1 MKIDWFFAA
10 AASVSVHETE
20 RLVAFTLVE
29 LVAILIAARAAGR
42 AAHWLGQPRV
52 VGEIVV
58 GLLLGPSLFGRL
70 FPKQF
75 EFVFHSIPPMSLIIL
90 SQIGLSLLMFQIGL
104 EFDFSHL
111 KEKTNRAVVLA
122 VSAAGIALPFALGW
136 IIGRWSH
143 PALAAQTNPL
153 GYVLFLAVALS
164 ITAIPILGRIMM
176 ELGITRTRLGAIA
189 ITAAATNDVI
199 GWTLLA
205 IVSALATAQ
214 FSAAKF
220 SMQIA
225 LLALYL
231 ALWYFAFRPLLRRVI
246 ESFRPSDDRLPHDLL
261 ALMLVVIFVSGLIT
275 FQLGVFVIFGGF
287 IAGMMLHDNE
297 QFVAA
302 WKKTVSHFVTVF
314 FLPIFFTFT
323 GLRTNVHGLD
333 SPALW
338 GWCGL
343 MVAAATVGKF
353 VGCGA
358 AARACGMSWAE
369 SSCLGIM
376 MNTRALMELVV
387 INVGYDLGVI
397 PPNVFTML
405 VLMAIFSTIIT
416 APVLRVILP
425 KIGWKYKL
433 HRDV

>member
-1 MKIDWFFAA
+1 MHLLAA
-10 AASVSVHETE
+10 ATGISVHETE
-20 RLVAFTLVE
+20 RLVSFTLVE
-29 LVAILIAARAAGR
+29 LVAILIAARLCGR
-42 AAHWLGQPRV
+42 VAHWLGQPRV
-52 VGEIVV
+52 VGEIIG
-58 GLLLGPSLFGRL
+58 GLLLGPSLFGQL
-70 FPKQF
+70 FPTQF
-75 EFVFHSIPPMSLIIL
+75 EFVFHSISPVPLIIL

-111 KEKTNRAVVLA
+111 KEQINRNAVVS
-122 VSAAGIALPFALGW
+122 VSAAGIALPFGLGW
-136 IIGRWSH
+136 LVATWSH
-143 PALAAQTNPL
+143 ATLAPDINLL
-153 GYVLFLAVALS
+153 GYSLFLAVALS

-189 ITAAATNDVI
+189 ITAAAINDVI

-205 IVSALATAQ
+205 LVSALTAAQ
-214 FSAAKF
+214 FSASRF
-220 SMQIA
+220 SMQVL

-231 ALWYFAFRPLLRRVI
+231 AAWQFGLRPLLKRVI
-246 ESFRPSDDRLPHDLL
+246 AAFNPANDHLPHDLL
-261 ALMLVVIFVSGLIT
+261 ALMIAVIFVSGLIT

-287 IAGMMLHDNE
+287 IAGMMLHDAE
-297 QFVAA
+297 AFVAA
-302 WKKTVSHFVTVF
+302 WKKNVSHFVTVF

-333 SPALW
+333 SFALW
-338 GWCGL
+338 GWCAL
-343 MVAAATVGKF
+343 IIAAATGGKF
-353 VGCGA
+353 IGCSA

-369 SSCLGIM
+369 SGCLGIM

-416 APVLRVILP
+416 APVLRVGLR
-425 KIGWKYKL
+425 KLGWKYEL
-433 HRDV
+433 RSDT